1 MTPAYNTMPSINFTI
16 YKRPIY
22 RKNILKN
29 NEPKKSS
36 KSDEKF
42 SQHLMRPDH
51 APKFLLIPRRPPLI
65 TLYHCRHSC
74 VRTHHRCQTNCDV
87 YKEKRVSGIRHIH
100 RVYITQP
107 DRP

>member
-51 APKFLLIPRRPPLI
+51 APKFLLIPRRPPISPYIIADTRVCAHI
-65 TLYHCRHSC
+65 TA
-74 VRTHHRCQTNCDV
+74 VRRTVTYIRK
-87 YKEKRVSGIRHIH
+87 KE
-100 RVYITQP
+100 
-107 DRP
+107 